1 MNKIGIASV
10 AAVVISGAAF
20 AGYSDRNDNFID
32 GGNANVMGTFT
43 GAQLAAMRG
52 GVAQRNTSLYATNWT
67 ADSNGA
73 SYTVGNVAT
82 AVSAFGQGNW
92 AYYCASGS
100 GTAPS
105 NYKIN
110 AARPT
115 GTNPPTPGQALQIT
129 GSASSTAARYLYQ
142 DVSAQWAA
150 RNAGDN
156 IAWVEYDQYMSST
169 ASTSGNRTGG
179 FLYGQNAA
187 GTVGGMM
194 TGMALEYGT
203 TGAGTTTK
211 QRSVFG
217 YAYYTSGTSTGN
229 FRFKLSEQAL
239 SSGGTSPLATSG
251 GWTKQVMSWNQ
262 TTGQV
267 NWYYSV
273 DGGATYTG
281 FYVNGSGAG
290 LDVAEWDFYASQ
302 ATGSTTANAIFG
314 DFSVYATPA
323 PGAAALVGLA
333 GLMARRRRA

>member
-20 AGYSDRNDNFID
+20 AGYNSKTADTFID

-43 GAQLAAMRG
+43 GAQVAAMRG
-52 GVAQRNTSLYATNWT
+52 VSQRNTSLYATNWT
-67 ADSNGA
+67 NDSNGG
-73 SYTVGNVAT
+73 SFVTGNVG
-82 AVSAFGQGNW
+82 GQNGW
-92 AYYCASGS
+92 AYYCASGA
-100 GTAPS
+100 GTNPS

-115 GTNPPTPGQALQIT
+115 GTNAPAPGQALLIA
-129 GSASSTAARYLYQ
+129 GASSTTTSRYLYQ
-142 DVSAQWAA
+142 DMSAQWAA

-156 IAWVEYDQYMSST
+156 IAWVEYDQYMSTT

-179 FLYGQNAA
+179 FLYGQNAG

-194 TGMALEYGT
+194 TGMTLELGT
-203 TGAGTTTK
+203 AGTSTK

-217 YAYYTSGTSTGN
+217 YAYYTSGTTTGN
-229 FRFKLSEQAL
+229 YRFKLSDQAL
-239 SSGGTSPLATSG
+239 SSGGTSPLAVSG

-262 TTGQV
+262 TTGEV

-290 LDVAEWDFYASQ
+290 LDVAEWDFYASMG
-302 ATGSTTANAIFG
+302 TGTTTANAIFG

>member
-20 AGYSDRNDNFID
+20 AGFDSRNDQYID
-32 GGNANVMGTFT
+32 GGNARVSGTFT
-43 GAQLAAMRG
+43 SAQLAAMRS
-52 GVAQRNTSLYATNWT
+52 GVAQRNSSMYATNWT

-73 SYTVGNVAT
+73 SYTAGNIA
-82 AVSAFGQGNW
+82 SAASTYGQGNW
-92 AYYCASGS
+92 AYYAASGT
-100 GTAPS
+100 GTNPS

-115 GTNPPTPGQALQIT
+115 GTNPPAPGQALQIT
-129 GSASSTAARYLYQ
+129 GSNSSSVSRYLYQ
-142 DVSAQWAA
+142 DLSSQWAA

-169 ASTSGNRTGG
+169 ASSSGNRTGG
-179 FLYGQNAA
+179 FLYGQDST
-187 GTVGGMM
+187 GTIGGMM

-203 TGAGTTTK
+203 VGTTTK

-229 FRFKLSEQAL
+229 YRFKLSDSAL
-239 SSGGTSPLATSG
+239 SGGGTSPLAVSG
-251 GWTKQVMSWNQ
+251 GWTKQVMSWDK

-281 FYVNGSGAG
+281 FYVNGAGAG
-290 LDVAEWDFYASQ
+290 LDVAEWDFYATQ
-302 ATGSTTANAIFG
+302 ATGTTTSNAIFG

>member
-1 MNKIGIASV
+1 MNKIGIASM

-20 AGYSDRNDNFID
+20 AGYNSKTADSYID
-32 GGNANVMGTFT
+32 GGDAKMIGTFT
-43 GAQLAAMRG
+43 GAQLAAMQAGKRD
-52 GVAQRNTSLYATNWT
+52 SSMYATNWT

-73 SYTVGNVAT
+73 SYTAGNVA
-82 AVSAFGQGNW
+82 SATSTYGQGNW
-92 AYYCASGS
+92 AYYSTS
-100 GTAPS
+100 TGTNPS

-115 GTNPPTPGQALQIT
+115 GLYAPPAGQALQIT
-129 GSASSTAARYLYQ
+129 GAASTSASRYLYQ

-156 IAWVEYDQYMSST
+156 TAWVQYDAYMSSAT
-169 ASTSGNRTGG
+169 STSGDRTGG
-179 FLYGQNAA
+179 YLFGTDST

-194 TGMALEYGT
+194 VGMAMEYGT
-203 TGAGTTTK
+203 VGTTTK

-217 YAYYTSGTSTGN
+217 YAYYTSGTTTGN
-229 FRFKLSEQAL
+229 YRFKLSEQAL
-239 SSGGTSPLATSG
+239 SSGGTSPLAVSG
-251 GWTKQVMSWNQ
+251 GWTKFAMSWSK
-262 TTGQV
+262 TTGQA

-281 FYVNGSGAG
+281 FYVSGAG
-290 LDVAEWDFYASQ
+290 AGLGDNMEWDFYASQ
-302 ATGSTTANAIFG
+302 ASGTTTAAAIFG
-314 DFSVYATPA
+314 DLSVYATPA

>member
-20 AGYSDRNDNFID
+20 AGYNGRNDSYID
-32 GGNANVMGTFT
+32 GGEAKLMGNFT
-43 GAQLAAMRG
+43 GAQLAAMQAGKRDS
-52 GVAQRNTSLYATNWT
+52 AMYSTNWT

-73 SYTVGNVAT
+73 SFTAGNIAT
-82 AVSAFGQGNW
+82 ANITPGQGGW
-92 AYYCASGS
+92 MYYSTS
-100 GTAPS
+100 TGTNPS

-115 GTNPPTPGQALQIT
+115 GLYAPPAGQAMQFT
-129 GSASSTAARYLYQ
+129 GAAATTASRYLYQ
-142 DVSAQWAA
+142 DLSAQWAA

-156 IAWVEYDQYMSST
+156 IAWVQYDAYMSS
-169 ASTSGNRTGG
+169 ATSSSGDRTGG
-179 FLYGQNAA
+179 FLFASDST
-187 GTVGGMM
+187 GTIGAFS
-194 TGMALEYGT
+194 TGMTMEYGT
-203 TGAGTTTK
+203 VGTTTK

-217 YAYYTSGTSTGN
+217 YAYYTSGTTTGN
-229 FRFKLSEQAL
+229 YRFKLSEQAL
-239 SSGGTSPLATSG
+239 SSGGTSPLAVSG
-251 GWTKQVMSWNQ
+251 GWTKFAMNFNQ

-273 DGGATYTG
+273 DGGANYTG
-281 FYVNGSGAG
+281 FYVNGAAAG
-290 LDVAEWDFYASQ
+290 LNVVEWDFYGQQASG
-302 ATGSTTANAIFG
+302 TTTANAIFG